1 MTSIELDHVDARL
14 RAALDRLAVEP
25 TVPTATLAELRVDS
39 LTLLR
44 VVIDVLGPDSDA
56 EIDAAALGGLR
67 TVAELR
73 DWLAG
78 TLGAPAAAVQA

>member
-1 MTSIELDHVDARL
+1 MTSSEPDHVDARL
-14 RAALDRLAVEP
+14 RAALRRLAVEP

-44 VVIDVLGPDSDA
+44 VVIDVLGPDSEA

-73 DWLAG
+73 DWLTG
-78 TLGAPAAAVQA
+78 TLAAPAGGVPA